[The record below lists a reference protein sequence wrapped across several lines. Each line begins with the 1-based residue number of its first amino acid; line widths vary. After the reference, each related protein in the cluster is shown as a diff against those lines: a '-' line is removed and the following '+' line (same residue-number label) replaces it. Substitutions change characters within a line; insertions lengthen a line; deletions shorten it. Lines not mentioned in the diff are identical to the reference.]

1 MPTPPGLRSPGL
13 DAMSSA
19 SRPPLPTPSILP
31 VLMAVPY
38 SPPARMSPT
47 RWSRSSKSLWFE
59 SRSTC
64 RKSEVPRLTENP
76 RFLIYHHC
84 FRFLVPRTFLMSDQR
99 QLFGTDGIRGIAG
112 EFPLTKQST
121 YLIGRA
127 LGHDLLRNTPR
138 PQAVIGQDTRESSC
152 WIADRVSEGL
162 AAVGVDVHSAG
173 VITTPGVAYLARSRK
188 MAAGVVISASHNP
201 WTDNGIKVFSGDGFK
216 LTDARELAI
225 EKEIFA
231 QLENPASADDTALKV
246 PRPSLPGEA
255 ELRHAYIKSLAA
267 SVSSDLS
274 KLRVLVDCAN
284 GAATAEAPE
293 LFRTLGIQATFTCTS
308 PNGKNINDGCG
319 ALHPEILAKAVAESN
334 GKFDLGVTF
343 DGDADRALFCDAA
356 GRVINGD
363 AVLLAAARDMR
374 AQGKLKADTVV
385 STTMSNMGLEI
396 ALKTSGV
403 RMLRANVGDKYVL
416 EEMLKTGATLGGEQS
431 GHIIFRDEDS
441 TTGDGLL
448 TALRLMDII
457 VRAGRPLAE
466 LVADLKVFP
475 QKIQNVRVR
484 EKVPFKQVPAI
495 QSAIEAA
502 ERELDGNGRV
512 VVRYSG
518 TEALARVMVEADSKE
533 KMESVTAAIAEEIQK
548 A

>member
-1 MPTPPGLRSPGL
+1 MT
-13 DAMSSA
+13 
-19 SRPPLPTPSILP
+19 
-31 VLMAVPY
+31 
-38 SPPARMSPT
+38 
-47 RWSRSSKSLWFE
+47 
-59 SRSTC
+59 
-64 RKSEVPRLTENP
+64 
-76 RFLIYHHC
+76 
-84 FRFLVPRTFLMSDQR
+84 QR
-99 QLFGTDGIRGIAG
+99 QLFGTDGIRGVAG

-127 LGHDLLRNTPR
+127 LGHDLLRSQPR
-138 PQAVIGQDTRESSC
+138 AQALIGQDTRESSR
-152 WIADRVSEGL
+152 WIADRVAEGL

-173 VITTPGVAYLARSRK
+173 VITTPGVAYLARSRR

-216 LTDARELAI
+216 LTDERELAI

-231 QLENPASADDTALKV
+231 LLQNPASADDTALKV

-255 ELRHAYIKSLAA
+255 ELRHAYIKELSA
-267 SVSSDLS
+267 SVKSDLS

-284 GAATAEAPE
+284 GAAAAEAPE
-293 LFRTLGIQATFTCTS
+293 LFRTLGIQATFIHVS
-308 PNGKNINDGCG
+308 PDGKNINEQCG
-319 ALHPEILAKAVAESN
+319 ALHPETLGKQVAEAR
-334 GKFDLGVTF
+334 GQFDLGVTF
-343 DGDADRALFCDAA
+343 DGDADRALFSDDQ
-356 GRVINGD
+356 GRVVNGD
-363 AVLLAAARDMR
+363 AVLLATARDMH
-374 AQGKLKADTVV
+374 AEGTLKGDTVV

-396 ALKTSGV
+396 ALKNSGI

-431 GHIIFRDEDS
+431 GHIIFRDGDS

-457 VRAGRPLAE
+457 VRSKKPLAE

-484 EKVPFKQVPAI
+484 EKVPFAQVPTIQGAI
-495 QSAIEAA
+495 HSA
-502 ERELDGNGRV
+502 ERELDGKGRV

-518 TEALARVMVEADSKE
+518 TEALARVMVVADSE
-533 KMESVTAAIAEEIQK
+533 AKMQSITAAIAGEIQK
-548 A
+548 ALGV